1 MPMNFFRLTFHLLLT
16 AIFCTC
22 EIQALSA
29 SRFRDVLSGQDSILN
44 SGIPLF
50 PHSQGDRYQA
60 KGLWMLNGHQIFE
73 PHLSKDNQA
82 AEAHLKLGNSYANIS
97 EELDL
102 KLRSY
107 RQALELF
114 RKAGNKGGQA
124 ATLEAIAQ
132 VHLLQ
137 GNQKLALEELEEAL
151 VLNRSGHHSSL
162 HKTYALLS
170 GAYRILGNYPE
181 ALRYGLAALRNS
193 QDLQDTKHLS
203 FYYLQLGYLYHD
215 LKQADEAL
223 ESCEKAL
230 QHIGKENQDNDVF
243 NILSL
248 AVNVLL
254 EQKRTEE
261 ALLYIKKF
269 VKATP
274 PGSLKSVAMVT
285 LFKAQCYIAL
295 KQYPLAGKQIVLA
308 ERYLSEID
316 SAKNPVFQNDSYRM
330 GVYQVAGEL
339 YMATKEYAKSRFY
352 FNKMIQVNQ
361 KVDYL
366 SEAVLHQLLLFK
378 LDSAQANFKDALIHH
393 QRYSFLKDS
402 IFNEAR
408 SKQIASLQIQ
418 YETQA
423 KVQRIELLTKKNEM
437 QQALLIQK
445 DFQRN
450 VFIIGSI
457 LLLLLLILVYNGF
470 RVKKKNNRLLEDKQ
484 EEINQK
490 NESLNQ
496 LLKEKENLLTNKDE
510 LLEEKGWLLKEV
522 HHRVKNNLQIVMSL
536 LNSQAA
542 YLNDGKALGAIM
554 DSQHRVHAI
563 SLIHQKLYQS
573 DKMATIAIDEY
584 LKELVDH
591 LCDSYGIDG
600 HIRFELDIVP
610 VNMDVVM
617 AIPLGL
623 LVNEAVTN
631 CIKYAFPLEVHGTVC
646 LSLKAVGP
654 SDYLLTIADN
664 GIGLENTSD
673 LSPVRSL
680 GMKLMKGLSKQ
691 LGGSLTLENT
701 NGLKINVLFS
711 PSFIN
716 HTYAFQAK

>member
-1 MPMNFFRLTFHLLLT
+1 MLMNFSRLTFSLLLT
-16 AIFCTC
+16 ATFCTC
-22 EIQALSA
+22 AIQPLSA
-29 SRFRDVLSGQDSILN
+29 SLFRDSLSRQDSMLN
-44 SGIPLF
+44 STTLLL
-50 PHSQGDRYQA
+50 HSQGDRYQA
-60 KGLWMLNGHQIFE
+60 TGLWVLNGHQISE
-73 PHLSKDNQA
+73 PHFSKDNQA
-82 AEAHLKLGNSYANIS
+82 AEAYLKLGNSYANIS
-97 EELDL
+97 KELDL

-114 RKAGNKGGQA
+114 RKAGNKRGQA

-132 VHLLQ
+132 VHLLNW
-137 GNQKLALEELEEAL
+137 NQRLALEELEEAL
-151 VLNRSGHHSSL
+151 VLNRSSHNPSL

-170 GAYRILGNYPE
+170 GVYRTLGNYPE

-193 QDLQDTKHLS
+193 QDLQDTKYLS
-203 FYYLQLGYLYHD
+203 SYYLQLGYLYHD

-230 QHIGKENQDNDVF
+230 QHIDKENQDNDVF
-243 NILSL
+243 NALSL

-254 EQKRTEE
+254 EQKRTED

-269 VKATP
+269 VKARP
-274 PGSLKSVAMVT
+274 PGSLKNVAMVT

-295 KQYPLAGKQIVLA
+295 MQYPLARKEIVLA

-316 SAKNPVFQNDSYRM
+316 STKNPVFQNDSYRM

-445 DFQRN
+445 DFQQN
-450 VFIIGSI
+450 VFLIGSI

-470 RVKKKNNRLLEDKQ
+470 QVKKKNNRLLEDKQ
-484 EEINQK
+484 QEINQK

-510 LLEEKGWLLKEV
+510 LLDEKRWLLKEV
-522 HHRVKNNLQIVMSL
+522 HHRVKNNLQIVTSL
-536 LNSQAA
+536 LHSQAA
-542 YLNDGKALGAIM
+542 YLDDGKALGAIM
-554 DSQHRVHAI
+554 DTQHRVHAM

-600 HIRFELDIVP
+600 HIRFKLEIVP
-610 VNMDVVM
+610 INMDVVM
-617 AIPLGL
+617 AVPLGL

-631 CIKYAFPLEVHGTVC
+631 CIKYAFPPEVEGVVC

-654 SDYLLTIADN
+654 STYLLTIADN
-664 GIGLENTSD
+664 GIGLGNTSD
-673 LSPVRSL
+673 LSPTRSL

-701 NGLKINVLFS
+701 NGLKINVFFT

-716 HTYAFQAK
+716 HTYAFQPK